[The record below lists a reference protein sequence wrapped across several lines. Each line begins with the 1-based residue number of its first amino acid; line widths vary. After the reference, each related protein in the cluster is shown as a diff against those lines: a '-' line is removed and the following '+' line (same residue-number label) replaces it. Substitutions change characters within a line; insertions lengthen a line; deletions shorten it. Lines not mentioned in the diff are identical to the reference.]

1 VLTSRAVHISL
12 NADAGDIMQA
22 KITCL
27 TKVKDLV
34 KKNEGT
40 FASIAI
46 RLNTLSAN
54 KQLTQ
59 FRDTNS

>member
-1 VLTSRAVHISL
+1 MLTSRAVHISL

-46 RLNTLSAN
+46 RLITFSAK
-54 KQLTQ
+54 KQLRQ
-59 FRDTNS
+59 FGDTNS